1 MQASLE
7 AGLAFSNA
15 SLGAVHAM
23 AHSLGGFL
31 DRPHGECNA
40 ILLDHVI
47 SFNYQSS
54 EERYLQIGGAL
65 GLDMRGMAAKDKRA
79 AILQEIA
86 GLKQASGI
94 DRTLRGKGI
103 HLTDIPELAEKALR
117 DPCLVTNPR
126 RFNKRDIEVIYAE
139 AL

>member
-1 MQASLE
+1 
-7 AGLAFSNA
+7 
-15 SLGAVHAM
+15 
-23 AHSLGGFL
+23 
-31 DRPHGECNA
+31 
-40 ILLDHVI
+40 
-47 SFNYQSS
+47 
-54 EERYLQIGGAL
+54 
-65 GLDMRGMAAKDKRA
+65 MRGMAAKDKRA